1 MLVHRHSCKQDY
13 RIRAGLRISAETYVS
28 VQRRQIVDLLLATLL
43 VAPPGFGSQAKP
55 LGVVLETQNATLRA
69 TDGLPGTTVFAGD
82 TVSTDHRGRMR
93 VRMGEA
99 QIEVMPE
106 SVVIFEELNSVAG
119 ATLVH
124 GTLSFSSPETGTVA
138 VRVTGIVIRPQP
150 KRFTHGQVTVVGP
163 SELLVTSFRGP
174 LELTL
179 ENESLVVPEGT
190 TYHVVH
196 GDRRGPGPVGAGA
209 ESARRER
216 LRAFFVA
223 FAAVGLPLAAL
234 LIYQSLASPSS
245 LF

>member
-1 MLVHRHSCKQDY
+1 VLGYGHTCKRDY
-13 RIRAGLRISAETYVS
+13 RIRAGLRISAETHVS
-28 VQRRQIVDLLLATLL
+28 VQRRQFVALLLATLM
-43 VAPPGFGSQAKP
+43 VAPSGFGSQAKP
-55 LGVVLETQNATLRA
+55 LGVVLETHNASLRA

-82 TVSTDHRGRMR
+82 TVSTAHSGRMR

-99 QIEVMPE
+99 QIEVLPE
-106 SVVIFEELNSVAG
+106 SVVVFEELDSVAG

-124 GTLSFSSPETGTVA
+124 GALSFSSPESGTVA
-138 VRVTGIVIRPQP
+138 VRATGIVIRPQP
-150 KRFTHGQVTVVGP
+150 KRFTHGQVTVVSP

-190 TYHVVH
+190 TYRVVQ

-209 ESARRER
+209 EAARRAPFK
-216 LRAFFVA
+216 AFLVAFVA
-223 FAAVGLPLAAL
+223 VAVPLTTL
-234 LIYQSLASPSS
+234 LLYQALASPSS

>member
-1 MLVHRHSCKQDY
+1 MLAYRHSCKRGY
-13 RIRAGLRISAETYVS
+13 RIRASLRISAETYVS
-28 VQRRQIVDLLLATLL
+28 VQRRQFVALFLAALM

-55 LGVVLETQNATLRA
+55 LGVVLETRNATLRA

-82 TVSTDHRGRMR
+82 TVSTDHGGRMR

-106 SVVIFEELNSVAG
+106 SVVVFEELDSVAG
-119 ATLVH
+119 ATVVH
-124 GTLSFSSPETGTVA
+124 GTVSFSSSETGTVA
-138 VRVTGIVIRPQP
+138 VRATGIVIRPQP

-179 ENESLVVPEGT
+179 EDESLVVPEGT

-209 ESARRER
+209 EAARRAPFK
-216 LRAFFVA
+216 AFLIAFVA
-223 FAAVGLPLAAL
+223 VGVPLATL
-234 LIYQSLASPSS
+234 LTYQALASPSS